1 MPLAISGIQHEVA
14 NPTPQLASRLFKPID
29 KVWSELQLAG
39 NARRLQCTDPS
50 FALHWRLIEES
61 LKKILS
67 GSPQSLVSVRMSELY
82 VALAPLIKSGF
93 AFEGRVAN
101 ELAPVAQPLPSFDA

>member
-1 MPLAISGIQHEVA
+1 MPLAISGVQHEVA
-14 NPTPQLASRLFKPID
+14 DPTPQLASRLFKPIY

-39 NARRLQCTDPS
+39 NARRLQRTNPS
-50 FALHWRLIEES
+50 FAWHWRLIAKS

-67 GSPQSLVSVRMSELY
+67 GSQQPLVSVRMSELY

-93 AFEGRVAN
+93 AFEGRVAH
-101 ELAPVAQPLPSFDA
+101 ELAPVAQLLPSFNA